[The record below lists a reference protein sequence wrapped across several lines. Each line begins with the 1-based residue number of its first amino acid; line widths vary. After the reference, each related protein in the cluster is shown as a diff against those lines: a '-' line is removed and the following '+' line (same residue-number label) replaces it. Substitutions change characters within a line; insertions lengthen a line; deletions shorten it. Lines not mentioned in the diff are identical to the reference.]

1 MNALTLQH
9 LGMESSTCSGMGGI
23 SVGVDWPGEHEGAG
37 ALDKGKGWVVEE
49 EGDIVDGDRTDGG
62 SGWDTGEGEGEGER
76 GGEDDGDGPV
86 IEY

>member
-37 ALDKGKGWVVEE
+37 TLDKGKGRADAEVSPEMSNE
-49 EGDIVDGDRTDGG
+49 DADSEKDSSEDG
-62 SGWDTGEGEGEGER
+62 E
-76 GGEDDGDGPV
+76 EDD
-86 IEY
+86 